1 MKARIKKTGE
11 IVNLPSYTTITAG
24 KIFECFAFL
33 PSLNLSW
40 MRTTKGN
47 IYILQ
52 FAWLYW
58 YIEVRQNRSTT
69 KL

>member
-1 MKARIKKTGE
+1 MK
-11 IVNLPSYTTITAG
+11 ITAG

-47 IYILQ
+47 IYFLQ
-52 FAWLYW
+52 FGWLYW
-58 YIEVRQNRSTT
+58 YIELRQNFNKYGLRTEIQRGS
-69 KL
+69 